1 MLLADRVTYIHEPKT
16 GGTFVRH
23 VLSRL
28 HGGLVEVP
36 PSRLQGPA
44 LRAGLPSLAFYP
56 ELLRTR
62 RRRPLDSAPKYGA
75 LYTWNDH
82 GTCSEIPKPHRSRTI
97 LATLRN
103 PLETYVSMYLFG
115 WWKRPEY
122 IPDYERTVP
131 DFRARYPD
139 FPDVSFREYLELLHA
154 GCILPAT
161 RNLDDPTGIGYLTQ
175 RFVHF
180 YFRLPRRLGVFG
192 YDAPRVLARVDSH
205 LNDGSVRDAMFD
217 VHFIRTSR
225 LNGDLAD
232 FLYQVGYDPHDL
244 EFVERLEHVVPTGGE
259 KTSVA
264 ERAAAHD
271 WWQYYTPELRE
282 LVRKRDRLIF
292 SLFPELDAT
301 SGPAS

>member
-23 VLSRL
+23 VLSVV
-28 HGGLVEVP
+28 HGGLVDVP
-36 PSRLQGPA
+36 ASRLRAPA

-56 ELLRTR
+56 ERLRA
-62 RRRPLDSAPKYGA
+62 RPRSPDHGTPKYGP
-75 LYTWNDH
+75 LYTWHDH
-82 GTCSEIPKPHRSRTI
+82 GTCNEIPKPYRSRTI

-122 IPDYERTVP
+122 VPEYERTVP
-131 DFRARYPD
+131 HFRARYPD

-154 GCILPAT
+154 GCLLPAT
-161 RNLDDPTGIGYLTQ
+161 RDLDDPTGVGYLTQ
-175 RFVHF
+175 RFVQF
-180 YFRLPRRLGVFG
+180 YFRLPRRFGVFP
-192 YDAPRVLARVDSH
+192 YDAARVLARADSY
-205 LNDGSVRDAMFD
+205 LQDGSVRDRMFD
-217 VHFIRTSR
+217 VQFIRTSR

-232 FLYQVGYDPHDL
+232 FLSQVGYDPNDL
-244 EFVERLEHVVPTGGE
+244 EFVERLEHVVPTGGAGIG
-259 KTSVA
+259 VA

-271 WWQYYTPELRE
+271 WSQHYTPELRE

-292 SLFPELDAT
+292 SLFPELDAN
-301 SGPAS
+301 GAAS